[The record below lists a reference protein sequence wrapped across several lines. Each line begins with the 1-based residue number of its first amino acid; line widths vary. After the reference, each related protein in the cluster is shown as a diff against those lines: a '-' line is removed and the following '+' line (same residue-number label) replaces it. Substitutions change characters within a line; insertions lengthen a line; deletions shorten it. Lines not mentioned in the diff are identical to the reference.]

1 MFNNTYNYFFINVPD
16 KSYYDTSI
24 NNDRKSPECLG
35 KTQSNILNIY
45 STNINCINILDFSS
59 LNDVNFNSPNF
70 NSPYRVKGKKSSKS
84 LNKNVI
90 TLNSRKKILILDL
103 DETLVHSSTK
113 NPFPNKK
120 NLILDIKDI
129 KYKIY
134 VIIRPFLEKFL
145 QEMSLYYDLYIYTA
159 SIPQYSK
166 TLVKILDKKKVIIQ
180 VLHRDHCLNIYGKR
194 LKDLTIFNKDLKDI
208 IIIDNNPA
216 FYVLNKENGIP
227 IQTWIGEP
235 KDKELLKLIPILKYL
250 SKVKDV
256 RPIIKE
262 ILNKTKDKIDFSK
275 VNEILQKN
283 NNLKHISKHN
293 NIKNKYDFINFYNL
307 NKSMGIIK
315 KENNSIKRRFIK
327 VNKTENITKNNSDFN
342 KSNINKL
349 NIIKKFRTNK
359 TKPHINNNNLE
370 NIRSVNNKT
379 NMFKTIDINEDQKE
393 SFNINK
399 STKLYKNLINKK
411 DNITNIS
418 AVLNKHKINEKNL
431 FRKKFEHQK
440 YKIIKKRINLNKFEN
455 KNDKNKTFEKKENY
469 KYPHDNVKTNIK
481 NYLNFSKRK
490 ESELKNL
497 QTEKENRN
505 NKINFMSTTG
515 RNKENSH
522 LSSITKIDIAFNYTQ
537 KINEREQ
544 LSRLNEDI
552 QPIKKNKIVIMK
564 ILKNPNEN

>member
-1 MFNNTYNYFFINVPD
+1 MFNNTYNYFFINNPY
-16 KSYYDTSI
+16 KSHYDNSI

-45 STNINCINILDFSS
+45 TTNINCINILDFSS
-59 LNDVNFNSPNF
+59 LNNDVNF

-216 FYVLNKENGIP
+216 FYALNKENGIP

-293 NIKNKYDFINFYNL
+293 NIKNKYDFINF
-307 NKSMGIIK
+307 
-315 KENNSIKRRFIK
+315 NN
-327 VNKTENITKNNSDFN
+327 
-342 KSNINKL
+342 
-349 NIIKKFRTNK
+349 
-359 TKPHINNNNLE
+359 
-370 NIRSVNNKT
+370 
-379 NMFKTIDINEDQKE
+379 
-393 SFNINK
+393 
-399 STKLYKNLINKK
+399 
-411 DNITNIS
+411 
-418 AVLNKHKINEKNL
+418 
-431 FRKKFEHQK
+431 
-440 YKIIKKRINLNKFEN
+440 
-455 KNDKNKTFEKKENY
+455 
-469 KYPHDNVKTNIK
+469 
-481 NYLNFSKRK
+481 
-490 ESELKNL
+490 
-497 QTEKENRN
+497 
-505 NKINFMSTTG
+505 
-515 RNKENSH
+515 
-522 LSSITKIDIAFNYTQ
+522 
-537 KINEREQ
+537 
-544 LSRLNEDI
+544 
-552 QPIKKNKIVIMK
+552 
-564 ILKNPNEN
+564 